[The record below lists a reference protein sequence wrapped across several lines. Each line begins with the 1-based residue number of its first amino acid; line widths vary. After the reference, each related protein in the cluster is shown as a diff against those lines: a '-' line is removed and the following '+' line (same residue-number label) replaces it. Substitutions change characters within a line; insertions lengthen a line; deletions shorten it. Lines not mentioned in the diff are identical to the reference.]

1 MKKIYFMAFLVF
13 FTPGIAFSQIDASIY
28 DTHSNQS
35 PNMYDTLGIVSRIIN
50 IKQQQAEL
58 EHQQM
63 DNQMLEAQIRAQQ
76 YIAETSD
83 PNTFKL
89 NMNMAIAKASRDPV
103 AVPALPWLLEQRQ
116 IYERNPENN

>member
-1 MKKIYFMAFLVF
+1 MAFLVF